1 MWSEHSRS
9 SVLQRSDPLPC
20 SNSQWLSLQVTRA
33 GFVAA
38 MNLWEYK
45 LGVLASMI
53 NSDDSS
59 NPDCRYSHME
69 HSLDAYFD
77 PLCLLALAS
86 NL

>member
-1 MWSEHSRS
+1 M
-9 SVLQRSDPLPC
+9 
-20 SNSQWLSLQVTRA
+20 

-38 MNLWEYK
+38 VNLWEYK
-45 LGVLASMI
+45 LRALASMI
-53 NSDDSS
+53 NLDGSS

-77 PLCLLALAS
+77 PLCLLSLAS